1 MAARGLAH
9 PIVFQGGN
17 GFANGPGPSGPRE
30 RITKRNK
37 EGIIRDAREGDFQ
50 KFGAVKVTPKN
61 FYRLLSTGQAGL
73 LFPGGV
79 REVFH
84 GKGEE
89 YELFWPEKV
98 DFIRMAAKFNTTIVP
113 ISAVGAA
120 DSANIL
126 LDPEELLNLSFGLGD
141 RLRNSSE
148 TTISA
153 RFDQSN
159 SDERFV
165 PPLVVPSVPARHY
178 FVFGRPFDTSTIDP
192 KDKEACAD
200 MYGKV
205 KGELRRGLD
214 DVLVA
219 REHDPFKDFAKR
231 LAVERITGNQAPTFD
246 IEELNK

>member
-1 MAARGLAH
+1 M
-9 PIVFQGGN
+9 FQGGN
-17 GFANGPGPSGPRE
+17 GFGGGAGPTGPPQ

-37 EGIIRDAREGDFQ
+37 EGPVDAPPGDFQ
-50 KFGAVKVTPKN
+50 TFGAVMVTPKN
-61 FYRLLSTGQAGL
+61 FYRLMATGQTGL

-84 GKGEE
+84 GKGED

-98 DFIRMAAKFNTTIVP
+98 DFVRVAARFNATIIP

-120 DSANIL
+120 DSGTIL
-126 LDPEELLNLSFGLGD
+126 LDAEELLNLPFVGD

-165 PPLVVPSVPARHY
+165 PPVCTQLSFRIHSLLYCLHFPGSSIRFISLYSWWFLESQQGIILFLASHLIQQPLITIIEKLVQICTLLS
-178 FVFGRPFDTSTIDP
+178 
-192 KDKEACAD
+192 
-200 MYGKV
+200 
-205 KGELRRGLD
+205 
-214 DVLVA
+214 
-219 REHDPFKDFAKR
+219 
-231 LAVERITGNQAPTFD
+231 NQS
-246 IEELNK
+246 

>member
-1 MAARGLAH
+1 MALTPCVVLGMIIAELLEKRGIAARGLAH

-17 GFANGPGPSGPRE
+17 GFGGGAGPTGPRG
-30 RITKRNK
+30 RINKRNK
-37 EGIIRDAREGDFQ
+37 DGPVDPPPGDFQ
-50 KFGAVKVTPKN
+50 TFGAVMVTPKN
-61 FYRLLSTGQAGL
+61 FYRLMATGQAGL

-98 DFIRMAAKFNTTIVP
+98 DFVRVASRFNATIIP
-113 ISAVGAA
+113 ISAVGSA

-126 LDPEELLNLSFGLGD
+126 LDPDELLNLPFGLGD

-148 TTISA
+148 STISA

-165 PPLVVPSVPARHY
+165 PPVSLNGYISAVSQLCLGVADIPFFALPA
-178 FVFGRPFDTSTIDP
+178 GRPQCTS
-192 KDKEACAD
+192 KALLRFWEAFRYD
-200 MYGKV
+200 NG
-205 KGELRRGLD
+205 
-214 DVLVA
+214 
-219 REHDPFKDFAKR
+219 
-231 LAVERITGNQAPTFD
+231 
-246 IEELNK
+246 